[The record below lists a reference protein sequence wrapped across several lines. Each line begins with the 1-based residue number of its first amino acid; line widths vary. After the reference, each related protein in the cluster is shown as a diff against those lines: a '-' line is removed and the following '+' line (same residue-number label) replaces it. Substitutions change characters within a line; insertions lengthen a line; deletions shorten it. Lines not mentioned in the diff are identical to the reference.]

1 MKQNYILYA
10 GSYAAAEEAG
20 IHGYRL
26 IRGEGG
32 EPRLTEVFAAAGV
45 SNPSYLAVSSDG
57 RFLYSVM
64 EDMTYEGRSGG
75 GVAAFRIHGDSLTLL
90 NTGHGGNAAVSSASR

>member
-32 EPRLTEVFAAAGV
+32 EPRLTEVFAAEECRIRRTWRFPPMAGFYT
-45 SNPSYLAVSSDG
+45 PLW
-57 RFLYSVM
+57 R
-64 EDMTYEGRSGG
+64 T
-75 GVAAFRIHGDSLTLL
+75 
-90 NTGHGGNAAVSSASR
+90 

>member
-10 GSYAAAEEAG
+10 GSYAASEEAG

-64 EDMTYEGRSGG
+64 EDMRRATPAVWIRKPLAPLR
-75 GVAAFRIHGDSLTLL
+75 AAWKRP
-90 NTGHGGNAAVSSASR
+90 VP

>member
-26 IRGEGG
+26 TRGEGG
-32 EPRLTEVFAAAGV
+32 EPRLTELFARRSVESVVPG
-45 SNPSYLAVSSDG
+45 G
-57 RFLYSVM
+57 FLRWPDFILRY
-64 EDMTYEGRSGG
+64 GG
-75 GVAAFRIHGDSLTLL
+75 HDL
-90 NTGHGGNAAVSSASR
+90 

>member
-10 GSYAAAEEAG
+10 GSYAASEEAG

-32 EPRLTEVFAAAGV
+32 EPRLTEVFAAAGL
-45 SNPSYLAVSSDG
+45 SNPSYHAVYSYG
-57 RFLYSVM
+57 RYLNSVM
-64 EDMTYEGRSGG
+64 EYMTY
-75 GVAAFRIHGDSLTLL
+75 
-90 NTGHGGNAAVSSASR
+90 

>member
-32 EPRLTEVFAAAGV
+32 AAAYG
-45 SNPSYLAVSSDG
+45 SFCG
-57 RFLYSVM
+57 RRSVEPVVPGGFLRWPDFILRY
-64 EDMTYEGRSGG
+64 GG
-75 GVAAFRIHGDSLTLL
+75 HDL
-90 NTGHGGNAAVSSASR
+90 

>member
-10 GSYAAAEEAG
+10 GSYAASEEAG

-32 EPRLTEVFAAAGV
+32 EPRLTEVFAGIRCRTWRFPPMAGFYT
-45 SNPSYLAVSSDG
+45 PLW
-57 RFLYSVM
+57 R
-64 EDMTYEGRSGG
+64 T
-75 GVAAFRIHGDSLTLL
+75 
-90 NTGHGGNAAVSSASR
+90 